1 MCLSVHALNSRGGA
15 AVKLRSPTLPCT
27 LCTTLPAAFA
37 ASFNSPTHKL
47 SPSRPPLCVV
57 WRHCSCW
64 GCFGPQNA
72 IEASLNYDKCLA
84 HKGEARLTCQL
95 DKALT
100 NVGSLLAS
108 QVEGRVCTEI
118 DPRLAK
124 DAGETQ
130 QHHRAADG
138 SVDS

>member
-1 MCLSVHALNSRGGA
+1 VCYPRPAL
-15 AVKLRSPTLPCT
+15 
-27 LCTTLPAAFA
+27 
-37 ASFNSPTHKL
+37 
-47 SPSRPPLCVV
+47 
-57 WRHCSCW
+57 
-64 GCFGPQNA
+64 QNA

-84 HKGEARLTCQL
+84 HKGDARLTCQL

-124 DAGETQ
+124 NAGE
-130 QHHRAADG
+130 RGGAAESSG
-138 SVDS
+138 IVVTWVHSLSVVVW